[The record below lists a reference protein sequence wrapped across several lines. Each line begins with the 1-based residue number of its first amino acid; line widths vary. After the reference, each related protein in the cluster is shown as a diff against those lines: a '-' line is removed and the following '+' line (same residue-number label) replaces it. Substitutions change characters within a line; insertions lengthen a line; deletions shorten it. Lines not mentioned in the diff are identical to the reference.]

1 MEADDD
7 VSTAALTDGGVGQ
20 RHRFTFLLPSQND
33 DEDAMMPPPPPTS
46 TDDEDDDFSVDD
58 VAQILSHLLL
68 NGIISGETALLL
80 QILTVALHFDLSGG
94 GGGGGGGHGEN
105 NDEDAMMAAPPP
117 SIDDEDDDDGSPL
130 LDQVL
135 CYLLLNGI
143 ISSERALQILQ
154 NANMPLDLDL
164 HLDDGGANMPLD
176 LDDGGGGF
184 RGVPASAAAVA
195 GLEKQV
201 FHQFDHHGDDDEEE
215 AKDSAA
221 GCVICM
227 EEFVAG
233 DEVCAIPCAS
243 FHHHCIAEWL
253 GRSNVCP
260 LCRHALPVEEQDEGF
275 VDGGGAT

>member
-1 MEADDD
+1 MEADND
-7 VSTAALTDGGVGQ
+7 VSTAALTDGGGGQ

-33 DEDAMMPPPPPTS
+33 DEDATMPPPPTS

-58 VAQILSHLLL
+58 VAQILSFLLV
-68 NGIISGETALLL
+68 NGVISGETALLL
-80 QILTVALHFDLSGG
+80 QILTVALHFDL

-105 NDEDAMMAAPPP
+105 DDEDAMMAAPLP

-143 ISSERALQILQ
+143 ISGERALQILQ

-164 HLDDGGANMPLD
+164 DDGGANMPLD
-176 LDDGGGGF
+176 LDDGGGF

-201 FHQFDHHGDDDEEE
+201 FHQFDHHGGDDDDDDE

-233 DEVCAIPCAS
+233 DEVCAIPCAGNHS
-243 FHHHCIAEWL
+243 FHHHCITEWL

-260 LCRHALPVEEQDEGF
+260 LCRHALPVEEQDEG
-275 VDGGGAT
+275 VVASST

>member
-7 VSTAALTDGGVGQ
+7 VSTAALTDGGHGQ

-33 DEDAMMPPPPPTS
+33 DEDATMPPPPTS

-58 VAQILSHLLL
+58 VAQILSFLLV
-68 NGIISGETALLL
+68 NGVISGETALLL
-80 QILTVALHFDLSGG
+80 QILTVALHFDL
-94 GGGGGGGHGEN
+94 GGGGGGGHSEN
-105 NDEDAMMAAPPP
+105 DDEDAMMAAPLP

-143 ISSERALQILQ
+143 ISGERALQILQ

-164 HLDDGGANMPLD
+164 DDGGANMPLD
-176 LDDGGGGF
+176 LDDGGGF

-201 FHQFDHHGDDDEEE
+201 FHQFDHHGGDDDDDDE

-233 DEVCAIPCAS
+233 DEVCAIPCAGNHS
-243 FHHHCIAEWL
+243 FHHHCITEWL
-253 GRSNVCP
+253 GCSNVCP
-260 LCRHALPVEEQDEGF
+260 LCRHALPVEEQDEG
-275 VDGGGAT
+275 GAT